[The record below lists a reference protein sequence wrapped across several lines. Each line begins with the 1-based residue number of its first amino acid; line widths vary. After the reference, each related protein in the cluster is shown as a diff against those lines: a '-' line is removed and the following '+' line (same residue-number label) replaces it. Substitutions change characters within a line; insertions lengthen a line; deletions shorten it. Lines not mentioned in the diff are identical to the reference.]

1 MEYTAYLIQ
10 GWAYTGLD
18 PFLIVSKKSILGPD
32 IALEPNSSPAALL
45 GPLGQ
50 YFHNET

>member
-32 IALEPNSSPAALL
+32 IALEPGMLLTVLTYPA
-45 GPLGQ
+45 
-50 YFHNET
+50 

>member
-32 IALEPNSSPAALL
+32 MALEPDSSHRTR
-45 GPLGQ
+45 
-50 YFHNET
+50 YE

>member
-32 IALEPNSSPAALL
+32 MALEPQFFISPEDML
-45 GPLGQ
+45 
-50 YFHNET
+50 